1 MILSPILPECQG
13 LLLFK
18 EILIARA
25 FPMMQL
31 FIKPQYRTISYKVHV
46 TLPHNLQ
53 KIADTAQ
60 KWSFPLRISLVNL
73 TKSAVNCGFG
83 HIY

>member
-1 MILSPILPECQG
+1 MHQLLEKQSFSKKISTESKVILSPILPECQG

-60 KWSFPLRISLVNL
+60 K
-73 TKSAVNCGFG
+73 
-83 HIY
+83 